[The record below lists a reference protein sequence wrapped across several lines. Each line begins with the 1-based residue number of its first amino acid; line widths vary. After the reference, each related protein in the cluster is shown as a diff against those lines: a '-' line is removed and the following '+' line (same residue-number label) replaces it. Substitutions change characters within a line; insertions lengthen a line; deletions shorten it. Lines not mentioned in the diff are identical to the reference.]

1 MTLEETT
8 TKVQELAAKKS
19 GSIGSKIKFQFDEG
33 VIFLDDTT
41 SPTVVSNNDD
51 YADCSIRVSLDNFNK
66 LMSGDMNAMG
76 AFMMGKIKVDG
87 DMSIAMKLSNLF

>member
-8 TKVQELAAKKS
+8 AKVQELAAKK
-19 GSIGSKIKFQFDEG
+19 GGAIGSKIKFQFDEG
-33 VIFLDDTT
+33 VIFLDDTQ
-41 SPTVVSNNDD
+41 SPTVVSNDD
-51 YADCSIRVSLDNFNK
+51 EYADCTVRVSLSNFNK

-87 DMSIAMKLSNLF
+87 DMSLAMKLSNLF

>member
-8 TKVQELAAKKS
+8 DKVKELASKKS
-19 GSIGSKIKFQFDEG
+19 GAIGSKIKFQFDEG
-33 VIFLDDTT
+33 IIYLDDTI
-41 SPTVVSNNDD
+41 SPTSVSNEDE
-51 YADCSIRVSLDNFNK
+51 YADCTVRVSLSNFNK

-87 DMSIAMKLSNLF
+87 DMSVAMKLSNLF